1 MYPDVVGTVG
11 EESGDVIS
19 DALETLDELTL

>member
-1 MYPDVVGTVG
+1 MYPDVVGAVG
-11 EESGDVIS
+11 EKSGDVIS